1 MILKRQLKK
10 VSIYRIRLAAD
21 AGNTLQL
28 GMALH
33 RLGDSYAHTKRSNKN
48 KMYNPGY
55 GHIFSGDGG
64 HGADK
69 IANRPELYK
78 AYTEHLAKALGGRLG
93 FEGGLDMFTF
103 NPSPWFVS
111 HHSR

>member
-1 MILKRQLKK
+1 
-10 VSIYRIRLAAD
+10 
-21 AGNTLQL
+21 
-28 GMALH
+28 MALH